1 MKTAY
6 LLVFDG
12 LSDWEPGLALA
23 EMNKSADYQVKTVG
37 FSQDIAVTMGG
48 VAIIPDC
55 ALNEIDYSEAAILVL
70 PGGEMWEND
79 PVMDLLPVVGKFIDL
94 KIPVAAICGPT
105 VFLARHGFI
114 ENVAHTSN
122 GRNYLK
128 NLIGEYRGNDLYVN
142 QPSVSSEGII
152 TANGIASVEFARDI
166 LGELSIYDE
175 NTLKRWYDFFKTPN
189 LNDNL

>member
-12 LSDWEPGLALA
+12 LSDWEPGLVLA
-23 EMNKSADYQVKTVG
+23 EINKSNKYQVKTVG
-37 FSQDIAVTMGG
+37 FSQDIVVTMGG
-48 VAIIPDC
+48 VSIVPDC
-55 ALNEIDYSEAAILVL
+55 TLNKIDYREAAILIL

-79 PVMDLLPVVGKFIDL
+79 PVMDLLPVVEKFIAL
-94 KIPVAAICGPT
+94 RIPVAAICGPT
-105 VFLARHGFI
+105 VFLARHGFV

-128 NLIGEYRGNDLYVN
+128 SLIEEYRGGDLYVN

-152 TANGIASVEFARDI
+152 TANGIASVEFSRDI
-166 LGELSIYDE
+166 LSELSIYDE
-175 NTLKRWYDFFKTPN
+175 ETLKSWYDFFKNPW
-189 LNDNL
+189 LDD